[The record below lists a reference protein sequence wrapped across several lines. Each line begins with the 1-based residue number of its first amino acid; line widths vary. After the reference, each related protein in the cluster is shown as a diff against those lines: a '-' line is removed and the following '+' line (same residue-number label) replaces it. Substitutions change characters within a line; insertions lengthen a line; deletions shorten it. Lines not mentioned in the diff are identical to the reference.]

1 MALSDIAKIQGIQAN
16 QRAALTSGA
25 KSTYN
30 FLEQNP
36 KARGGENAIFDE
48 EGIFATSVVTDKES
62 GVTTTKETGF
72 EELFSLRGD
81 GNQKYAGELLEIANA
96 TKTIRSYKDSETGEE
111 IEGKVAGVNYN
122 KDSGT
127 YSLIIDTP
135 QGFFPKTFGFS
146 NRQDDQVVTMTKEEL
161 KDFMQLNLGVINSRA
176 NSQRGLGE
184 STKTSA
190 NKYLNAA
197 NVMAEVDDDPNLTL
211 EEKGQAFLELQQ
223 LVKENRTEE
232 ESNAINSTSLGID
245 KPNTAPTSDT
255 PVSDTTAPI
264 SNLKTPPYTLDTSTP
279 EAAKALA
286 LVNQEGLDQ
295 TILSKGEIDVLSQ
308 GLSKG
313 FRKSFT
319 NAYSFNQTLLNNN
332 AQAIAELEGKENITP
347 KEQKELTKLKTKREK
362 YLLPGQEKLINRV
375 KDNIA
380 NDSAAIETAKAKEQ
394 EAFNKKLSTKEK
406 LLANPNL
413 SEARKKEL
421 QAEVDTF
428 KKSNPTPEVIEAGT
442 EKTFNITSLP
452 KDFKDPKALNSWV
465 TDNQVSLKE
474 LGQDEEV
481 YGKVV
486 ELVEKFGINSQ
497 EDIKKVPW
505 NTPEAYN
512 MDALAF
518 VAVMA
523 GRSSTPESFMANYQN
538 LAGTFDY
545 DFSKARTAAK
555 SNLAYRTSVF
565 DLNKKIQDQ
574 TEGYDDKASE
584 YAGSIIEI
592 LYPTVTSGKNIG
604 DSNEQDFRNPAVAT
618 RIGKIINV
626 DMANSPTTP
635 KFGRN
640 VEGKIVVIKGTPKSR
655 ASLKNTAGLLFKEAV
670 KAEGSADIPDWFD
683 DVFTNFSQAN
693 DLGAI
698 MDRIKY
704 DLDES
709 GNIREIYYADSN
721 GNELDGSLKLPEIK
735 KYFGGTQSY
744 IRQSIMA
751 FASER
756 KQRSE

>member
-1 MALSDIAKIQGIQAN
+1 MALSDILKIQQLQAN
-16 QRAALTSGA
+16 QKASLTSGA

-36 KARGGENAIFDE
+36 ESRGGENAIFDD
-48 EGIFATSVVTDKES
+48 EGVFATTSVVDQET
-62 GVTTTKETGF
+62 GTTTTKETGF
-72 EELFSLRGD
+72 EELFSVRGD

-96 TKTIRSYKDSETGEE
+96 TKTIRSYKDSETDEE
-111 IEGKVAGVNYN
+111 IEGKVSGINYN
-122 KDSGT
+122 ADSET

-176 NSQRGLGE
+176 NPQRGAGE
-184 STKTSA
+184 SAQTSA
-190 NKYLNAA
+190 AKYLN
-197 NVMAEVDDDPNLTL
+197 VSKIMSEVDEDPNLSL

-223 LVKENRTEE
+223 LIKENRTEE
-232 ESNAINSTSLGID
+232 ESNEINNTPLGID

-264 SNLKTPPYTLDTSTP
+264 SNLQTPPYTLDTSTP

-286 LVNQEGLDQ
+286 LVNQEGLAE
-295 TILSKGEIDVLSQ
+295 TVLSEGEIEVLSQ
-308 GLSKG
+308 GLSKA

-319 NAYSFNQTLLNNN
+319 TNYSFNQALLDKN
-332 AQAIAELEGKENITP
+332 AQAMAELEGKENITP

-362 YLLPGQEKLINRV
+362 YLLPGHEKLINRV

-394 EAFNKKLSTKEK
+394 EVFDKKLTTKEN
-406 LLANPNL
+406 LLSNPNL

-421 QAEVDTF
+421 QTEVDTL
-428 KKSNPTPEVIEAGT
+428 KKSNPTPEVITAGT
-442 EKTFNITSLP
+442 EKTFNITALP

-465 TDNQVSLKE
+465 ADNQTSLKE

-486 ELVEKFGINSQ
+486 QLIEKFGINSQ
-497 EDIKKVPW
+497 EDVKKVPW
-505 NTPEAYN
+505 NTPAAYN

-518 VAVMA
+518 VSIMA
-523 GRSSTPESFMANYQN
+523 GRSSTPETFMANFQN
-538 LAGTFDY
+538 LAKTFDY

-555 SNLAYRTSVF
+555 SNLAYESSLF
-565 DLNKKIQDQ
+565 DLNKKIRDQ

-584 YAGSIIEI
+584 YAASIIDI

-618 RIGKIINV
+618 KIQKIINI

-635 KFGRN
+635 KFGTNRA
-640 VEGKIVVIKGTPKSR
+640 GKTVILKGTPKSR

-670 KAEGSADIPDWFD
+670 KVEGSADIPDWFD

-698 MDRIKY
+698 MDRVKY
-704 DLDES
+704 DLDEN

-721 GNELDGSLKLPEIK
+721 GNELDGSLKLPEIQ